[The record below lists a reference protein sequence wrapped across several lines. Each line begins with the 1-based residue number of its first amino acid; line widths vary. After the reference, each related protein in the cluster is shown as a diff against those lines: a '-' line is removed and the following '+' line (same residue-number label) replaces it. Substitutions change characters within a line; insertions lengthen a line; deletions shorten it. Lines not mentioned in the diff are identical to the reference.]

1 VAPSKATA
9 TAKEPAG
16 CRRHKGKVAET
27 NQIAPSMG
35 RGNLRE
41 VASFFLKLGLLAYGG
56 AAGHVAMM
64 RRELV
69 DRRKWISE
77 QDFLDLFG
85 IMNLIPGP
93 SSTETVIAL
102 GYWRAG
108 WLALILAG
116 VLFILPAMLMILALS
131 WAYVRYGTL
140 PAAQWILYGI
150 NPIVIAIIAD
160 ALLSLGRTAL
170 KTMWLALMAVA
181 SLTLY
186 FRGVSIVAIIVGT
199 AVLAAIAGY
208 SKTKGQQ
215 KALGIFP
222 LAAGGTRITL
232 TKVTLTTVAVAA
244 SAIPFSMTRLF
255 LTFLK
260 IGAVAYGSG
269 YVLLAFLR
277 ADFVAHLHWLT
288 DKQLLDAIAAGMVT
302 PGPAFASATFVGY
315 LTGGLQGALLA
326 TLGMFLPSFVFIAI
340 VFPLIPRLKK
350 APGARVF
357 LDAINAVTVG
367 LMAAVSWQLARGT
380 ILDAFTAVEAIV
392 GLLILRR
399 FQINSAWL
407 ILGGLIAGFVW
418 KFAMGAG

>member
-1 VAPSKATA
+1 M
-9 TAKEPAG
+9 
-16 CRRHKGKVAET
+16 AET
-27 NQIAPSMG
+27 NPIAPSMG

-102 GYWRAG
+102 GYFRAG
-108 WLALILAG
+108 WPALILAG

-150 NPIVIAIIAD
+150 NPMVIAIIAD

-170 KTMWLALMAVA
+170 KTVWLALMAAA
-181 SLTLY
+181 SLALY
-186 FRGVSIVAIIVGT
+186 FTGVSIVAIIAVT

-222 LAAGGTRITL
+222 LSVGGAR
-232 TKVTLTTVAVAA
+232 VTLTTVALAAA

-340 VFPLIPRLKK
+340 VFPLIPKLKK
-350 APGARVF
+350 APGARIF

-407 ILGGLIAGFVW
+407 ILAGLMAGFAW
-418 KFAMGAG
+418 KFATGSG

>member
-1 VAPSKATA
+1 MAD
-9 TAKEPAG
+9 
-16 CRRHKGKVAET
+16 T
-27 NQIAPSMG
+27 NQIAPSMS

-56 AAGHVAMM
+56 AAGHIAMM

-108 WLALILAG
+108 WPALILAG

-150 NPIVIAIIAD
+150 NPMVIAIIAD

-170 KTMWLALMAVA
+170 KTVWLALMAVA
-181 SLTLY
+181 SLALY
-186 FRGVSIVAIIVGT
+186 FRGVSIVAIIAVT

-208 SKTKGQQ
+208 SKTKGQR
-215 KALGIFP
+215 KALGILP
-222 LAAGGTRITL
+222 MAGGGARSTLTRVTL
-232 TKVTLTTVAVAA
+232 TKVTLTTVAAAAA

-269 YVLLAFLR
+269 YVLLAFLH

-288 DKQLLDAIAAGMVT
+288 EKQLLDAIAAGMVT

-340 VFPLIPRLKK
+340 VFPLIPKLKK

-367 LMAAVSWQLARGT
+367 LMAAVSWQLARGA

-399 FQINSAWL
+399 FEINSAWL
-407 ILGGLIAGFVW
+407 ILGGLMAGFAW
-418 KFAMGAG
+418 KFAMG